1 MEKLVY
7 TNTNGESLVFSNA
20 KPFILSTK
28 DGFSSVENI
37 ITSQKNFGQDGETF
51 VSHNLATRNISF
63 GGTIVA
69 QDKSTLLSHRRSL
82 VRVLNPKLAGTLCY
96 ENDNGSYEI
105 DVIPEFAP
113 VIGENDLQGFRNM
126 KPYNVTL
133 KALDPYWSDTS
144 LTDGLTPLST
154 VEPVFSFPLNITT
167 NYVFA
172 TAKSGEI
179 IKVSNDGDIAVG
191 GVFRL
196 KIAVTVVN
204 PRIYN
209 IYTQE
214 FFGFTG
220 TYTSG
225 TLLEISTVRGNK
237 YVRKFTTVWE
247 NAMPERTVGSTFLQM
262 DLGDNYLQIQ
272 ATSGVEGCLG
282 ELEFTPKIMGV

>member
-7 TNTNGESLVFSNA
+7 TNTNSESLVFSSA

-51 VSHNLATRNISF
+51 VSHNLAVRNISF
-63 GGTIVA
+63 SGTIVGK
-69 QDKSTLLSHRRSL
+69 DKSELLSHRRSL
-82 VRVLNPKLAGTLCY
+82 VRVFNPKLAGTLYY
-96 ENDNGSYEI
+96 ENDNGHYQI

-126 KPYNVTL
+126 KPYSITL

-144 LTDGLTPLST
+144 LTDGLIQLST
-154 VEPVFSFPLNITT
+154 VEPLFSFPLDITE

-179 IKVSNDGDIAVG
+179 IKVTNNGDISVG

-196 KIAVTVVN
+196 KLAVTVVN
-204 PRIYN
+204 PKIYN

-237 YVRKFTTVWE
+237 YVRKFTTTWE
-247 NAMPERTVGSTFLQM
+247 NAMSERTVGSTFLQM
-262 DLGDNYLQIQ
+262 DLGDNYIQIQ

>member
-37 ITSQKNFGQDGETF
+37 ITSQKNFGQDGETL

-82 VRVLNPKLAGTLCY
+82 VRVFNPKLAGTLCY

-126 KPYNVTL
+126 KSYNVTL
-133 KALDPYWSDTS
+133 KALDPYLSDTS

-154 VEPVFSFPLNITT
+154 VEPMFSFPLNITT

>member
-82 VRVLNPKLAGTLCY
+82 VRVFNPKLAGTLYY

-154 VEPVFSFPLNITT
+154 VEPLFSFPLNVTT

-196 KIAVTVVN
+196 KLAVTVVN
-204 PRIYN
+204 PKIYN

-225 TLLEISTVRGNK
+225 TFLEISTVRGNK

-247 NAMPERTVGSTFLQM
+247 NSMPERTVGSTFLQM

>member
-82 VRVLNPKLAGTLCY
+82 VRVFNPKLAGTLCY

-144 LTDGLTPLST
+144 LTM
-154 VEPVFSFPLNITT
+154 V
-167 NYVFA
+167 
-172 TAKSGEI
+172 
-179 IKVSNDGDIAVG
+179 
-191 GVFRL
+191 
-196 KIAVTVVN
+196 
-204 PRIYN
+204 
-209 IYTQE
+209 
-214 FFGFTG
+214 
-220 TYTSG
+220 
-225 TLLEISTVRGNK
+225 
-237 YVRKFTTVWE
+237 
-247 NAMPERTVGSTFLQM
+247 
-262 DLGDNYLQIQ
+262 
-272 ATSGVEGCLG
+272 
-282 ELEFTPKIMGV
+282 

>member
-37 ITSQKNFGQDGETF
+37 ITSQKNFGQDGETL

-82 VRVLNPKLAGTLCY
+82 VRVFNPKLAGTLCY

-133 KALDPYWSDTS
+133 KALDPYLSDTS

-154 VEPVFSFPLNITT
+154 VEPMFSFPLNITT

>member
-82 VRVLNPKLAGTLCY
+82 VRVFNPKLAGTLYY

-113 VIGENDLQGFRNM
+113 VIGENDLKGFKNM

-144 LTDGLTPLST
+144 LTDGLIPLST
-154 VEPVFSFPLNITT
+154 VEPMFSFPLDITT

-172 TAKSGEI
+172 TAKSGEV
-179 IKVSNDGDIAVG
+179 IKVANDGDVSVG

-196 KIAVTVVN
+196 KLAVTVVN

-220 TYTSG
+220 TYASG
-225 TLLEISTVRGNK
+225 TFLEISTVRGNK
-237 YVRKFTTVWE
+237 YVRKFTRVWE

>member
-69 QDKSTLLSHRRSL
+69 QDKGTLLSHRRSL
-82 VRVLNPKLAGTLCY
+82 VRVFNPKLAGTLYY

-144 LTDGLTPLST
+144 LTDGFTPLST
-154 VEPVFSFPLNITT
+154 VEPLFRCPLNITT

>member
-82 VRVLNPKLAGTLCY
+82 VRVFNPKLAGTLCY

-154 VEPVFSFPLNITT
+154 VEPMFSFPLNITT

-196 KIAVTVVN
+196 KLAVTVVN